1 MPLPLPGEDNQAQ
14 FMFTVARLTPGS
26 SQPRRLENDEQ
37 EMFKCMQLYK
47 LGVPLY
53 TREAILNAY
62 GQLKASKRGDIIKI
76 TAIDGTSVDFIINTG
91 RVWIGADGYE
101 RELGKPRLCFM
112 PIQRLES
119 CVVPDQLHTIPCSIR
134 VAHRVATR
142 DPITKERFEYGVT
155 AFEKVRLNLFTTLH
169 FWRNSPYYQL
179 LRYLLDDYPKMPR
192 ITKIIGFDCG
202 SMSRDLQGQ
211 LSNNSRARYQH
222 AFLIA
227 LKEYLDAR
235 NFETTGQEV
244 RVYVQHEMYLER
256 DIEVI
261 RQFGVQV
268 LQDPEGFLVVDEETV
283 IFSCRPECPVRQ
295 VVADLAMPAMMI
307 WDHERDPAKVNGMS
321 VQRIFDPW
329 STRLDTMMRF
339 YHVQEFVNDE
349 INFGKMDVCI
359 RRPMADVYHD
369 LNDPDPG
376 SEANIA
382 QPVA

>member
-1 MPLPLPGEDNQAQ
+1 MPLPLPGDDGQVQ

-26 SQPRRLENDEQ
+26 SQPRRPETDEE
-37 EMFKCMQLYK
+37 EMLKCMQLYK

-62 GQLKASKRGDIIKI
+62 GQLKVSKRGDAIKI
-76 TAIDGTSVDFIINTG
+76 IAIDGTSVDFIINTG
-91 RVWIGADGYE
+91 RVWVGADGYE
-101 RELGKPRLCFM
+101 REL
-112 PIQRLES
+112 
-119 CVVPDQLHTIPCSIR
+119 IR
-134 VAHRVATR
+134 VAHRVITR

-179 LRYLLDDYPKMPR
+179 LRYLLDEYPKMPR

-202 SMSRDLQGQ
+202 SMSRDMQGQ
-211 LSNNSRARYQH
+211 PSNNSRARYQH

-244 RVYVQHEMYLER
+244 RVYVQNETYLER

-268 LQDPEGFLVVDEETV
+268 LQDPEGFLVIDEETV
-283 IFSCRPECPVRQ
+283 VFACRPECPVRQ
-295 VVADLAMPAMMI
+295 IVADLAMPAMMI
-307 WDHERDPAKVNGMS
+307 WDRERDSTRVNGVP

-329 STRLDTMMRF
+329 STRLDSMMRF
-339 YHVQEFVNDE
+339 YHVQDFLNDE
-349 INFGKMDVCI
+349 INFDKMDVCI
-359 RRPMADVYHD
+359 RRPMADVYYG
-369 LNDPDPG
+369 LNDPGPG
-376 SEANIA
+376 GDANIA